1 MPTLHKAA
9 LQIYIYT
16 GTVTSTPSATNLR
29 YSLEKTKIS
38 TQANVLFEI
47 GELVRDYLTHSF
59 NDDYAI
65 FTGARRAGK
74 DWQEFKAAN
83 EDKQIIK
90 LSELDDANAIAE
102 NALQNPIFKN
112 LMQNKV
118 YTEKEVRWNHAG
130 IDFKGFVDLESKID
144 GRTIVCDIK
153 TTTDAGK
160 RFQRDLIYNDYKM
173 QAAMYLEN
181 YDEADYYIIAAETT
195 SPYNVQVYRLGYNI
209 ISQGYIEYCNLVD
222 KYNSWNGE
230 AVGYSNDIIDIEIEE
245 QILI

>member
-1 MPTLHKAA
+1 MKKNRLSYSA
-9 LQIYIYT
+9 LCAFKKSPNHLLKYWE
-16 GTVTSTPSATNLR
+16 G
-29 YSLEKTKIS
+29 KTKVTDAMQFGSIIHKI
-38 TQANVLFEI
+38 LLEP
-47 GELVRDYLTHSF
+47 ESF

-90 LSELDDANAIAE
+90 LNELDDANAIAE

-118 YTEKEVRWNHAG
+118 HTEKEVTWNHAG

-144 GRTIVCDIK
+144 GKTIVCDIK

-181 YDEADYYIIAAETT
+181 YDIYTEYYIIAVETA
-195 SPYNVQVYRLGYNI
+195 SPFNVQIYKLGFNLI
-209 ISQGYIEYCNLVD
+209 NQGSAEYKNLVSRYKEWD
-222 KYNSWNGE
+222 GKP
-230 AVGYSNDIIDIEIEE
+230 VGYSEDVIEIEIEIEE

>member
-1 MPTLHKAA
+1 MKKNRLSYSA
-9 LQIYIYT
+9 LCALKKSPNHLLKYWE
-16 GTVTSTPSATNLR
+16 G
-29 YSLEKTKIS
+29 KTKVTDAMWFGSIIHK
-38 TQANVLFEI
+38 LLLEP
-47 GELVRDYLTHSF
+47 DSF

-74 DWQEFKAAN
+74 DWQEFKAVN
-83 EDKQIIK
+83 QDKQIIK
-90 LSELDDANAIAE
+90 LSELDDANAIAK

-118 YTEKEVRWNHAG
+118 HTEKEVTWNHAG

-160 RFQRDLIYNDYKM
+160 RFQRDLIYNDYKI

-181 YDEADYYIIAAETT
+181 YDDADYYIIAVETI

-222 KYNSWNGE
+222 KYNNWNGKP
-230 AVGYSNDIIDIEIEE
+230 VGYSNDIIDIEIEE

>member
-1 MPTLHKAA
+1 MCAFKKSPNHLLK
-9 LQIYIYT
+9 YWE
-16 GTVTSTPSATNLR
+16 G
-29 YSLEKTKIS
+29 KTKVTDAMQFGSIIHK
-38 TQANVLFEI
+38 LLLEP
-47 GELVRDYLTHSF
+47 ESF

-74 DWQEFKAAN
+74 DWQEFKAAD

-118 YTEKEVRWNHAG
+118 HTEKEVTWNHAG

-181 YDEADYYIIAAETT
+181 YDIDTEYYIIAVETT
-195 SPYNVQVYRLGYNI
+195 SP
-209 ISQGYIEYCNLVD
+209 
-222 KYNSWNGE
+222 
-230 AVGYSNDIIDIEIEE
+230 
-245 QILI
+245 

>member
-1 MPTLHKAA
+1 MSCL
-9 LQIYIYT
+9 
-16 GTVTSTPSATNLR
+16 GDV
-29 YSLEKTKIS
+29 
-38 TQANVLFEI
+38 
-47 GELVRDYLTHSF
+47 
-59 NDDYAI
+59 
-65 FTGARRAGK
+65 
-74 DWQEFKAAN
+74 
-83 EDKQIIK
+83 K

-118 YTEKEVRWNHAG
+118 HAEKEVTWNHAG

-181 YDEADYYIIAAETT
+181 YDDYDMFIFEEIANFYNLEAEFIDTRPSKGE
-195 SPYNVQVYRLGYNI
+195 GYFI
-209 ISQGYIEYCNLVD
+209 LYKRS
-222 KYNSWNGE
+222 K
-230 AVGYSNDIIDIEIEE
+230 ND
-245 QILI
+245 

>member
-1 MPTLHKAA
+1 MKKNRLSYSA
-9 LQIYIYT
+9 LCAFKKSPNHLLKYWE
-16 GTVTSTPSATNLR
+16 G
-29 YSLEKTKIS
+29 KTKVTDAMQFGSIIHKI
-38 TQANVLFEI
+38 LLEP
-47 GELVRDYLTHSF
+47 ESF

-90 LSELDDANAIAE
+90 LNELDDANAIAE

-118 YTEKEVRWNHAG
+118 HTEKEVTWNHAG

-181 YDEADYYIIAAETT
+181 YDIDTEYYIIAVETT
-195 SPYNVQVYRLGYNI
+195 SPFNVQIYKLGFNLI
-209 ISQGYIEYCNLVD
+209 NQGSAEYKNLVSRYKEWD
-222 KYNSWNGE
+222 GKP
-230 AVGYSNDIIDIEIEE
+230 VGYSEDVIEIEIEIEE